1 MAHDTTE
8 IYVRGLTEEDAADW
22 LRGVLGGL
30 EKVQDAPIV
39 TYEGQYEGDTVP
51 VQITEQVRNRPY
63 TSVWFNAP
71 DLPWGAVSECARAAH
86 EALRAEVLC
95 YLDQPEEPWLILR
108 VAGGEAERVDERN
121 LDDF

>member
-71 DLPWGAVSECARAAH
+71 NLPWGSASECARAAH
-86 EALRAEVLC
+86 EALGAEVLC

-108 VAGGEAERVDERN
+108 VAEGEAERVDERN

>member
-8 IYVRGLTEEDAADW
+8 IYVRELTEEDAADW
-22 LRGVLGGL
+22 LREVFGGL
-30 EKVQDAPIV
+30 KKVQDAPIV

-71 DLPWGAVSECARAAH
+71 ALPWGSVSECARAAH
-86 EALRAEVLC
+86 KALGAEVLC

-108 VAGGEAERVDERN
+108 VAGGEAERVDERD